1 MEIWNEHGGA
11 RNGAGR
17 KPVAPKTVMKSVK
30 LTPDLWERAQRI
42 GEGNA
47 AEGIRRALKRW
58 KSNGKPKPICEQNR

>member
-1 MEIWNEHGGA
+1 MGITHGGA
-11 RNGAGR
+11 RDGAGR

-30 LTPDLWERAQRI
+30 LTHELWDRAQKI

-58 KSNGKPKPICEQNR
+58 KF